1 MPSLDLNPEIVRFII
16 DKVHEFHS
24 REDVTFPE
32 EDEAEAVNEDLL
44 EQFTADYASDPY
56 YQELAAAI
64 DNLEPEQQMTVVAL
78 MWVGRGDYSLD
89 EWEDVLQAAR
99 DGWTDHT
106 ADYLVGTPLLADY
119 LAEGLA
125 QIETA
130 DDD

>member
-1 MPSLDLNPEIVRFII
+1 MPALNLNPEVIQFII

-24 REDVTFPE
+24 REDVIVPE
-32 EDEAEAVNEDLL
+32 EDEAEAINEDLA

-56 YQELAAAI
+56 YQELASAI

-89 EWEDVLQAAR
+89 EWDDVLQAAR
-99 DGWTDHT
+99 EGWTERT

-119 LAEGLA
+119 LAEAMA
-125 QIETA
+125 QLDTE